1 MDFGDILNA
10 WDKQSG
16 KGRTG
21 NKAHGPLAE
30 WLSENG
36 VYDKDAGDSG
46 PAENREARRRRLR
59 AKKPDD
65 TLDLHG
71 LTQEEAWTQLESFF
85 AAARRADFEKV
96 LIIHGKGN
104 HSAGDAV
111 LKGLVRRYIEGC
123 PFAGESGPGNAS
135 QGGAGATWVFLKVPS
150 PAPESPETGSA

>member
-10 WDKQSG
+10 WDKQG
-16 KGRTG
+16 GGGRAG
-21 NKAHGPLAE
+21 NRGREPLAE

-46 PAENREARRRRLR
+46 LGETREARRRRLR
-59 AKKPDD
+59 VKKPDD

-71 LTQEEAWTQLESFF
+71 LTQEEAWTRLETFF
-85 AAARRADFEKV
+85 AAARQAGFEKL

-104 HSAGDAV
+104 HSAGEAV
-111 LKGLVRRYIEGC
+111 LKGLVRRYIEEC

-135 QGGAGATWVFLKVPS
+135 QGGAGATWVFLKAPN
-150 PAPESPETGSA
+150 PAPESPEQV